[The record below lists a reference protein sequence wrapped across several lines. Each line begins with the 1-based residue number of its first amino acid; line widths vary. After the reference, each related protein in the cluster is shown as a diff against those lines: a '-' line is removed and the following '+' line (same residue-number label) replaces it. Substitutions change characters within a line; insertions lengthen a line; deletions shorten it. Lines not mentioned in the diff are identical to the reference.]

1 MTEEVYIRPNISYN
15 ASCAILCAAGS
26 NLGNTMHGHHDFQ
39 LSDDVLHKVHIGH
52 YTFYSKAIIKNPKLI
67 LRAPGVFSRK
77 YLGGEGAADIIRI
90 SDAGGGLVKT
100 PGNAGHICAS
110 KKAGYIEADLN
121 KDILFIINNKS
132 NADLST
138 DTTTK
143 SRYDKTFTGL
153 LSGSQ
158 GISAN
163 PTPEPKTQYYVR
175 GTHYRKSVTPGVGV
189 TVRSLN
195 TLGFGENTYPGC
207 KYARE
212 GRGVALRGR
221 ETTVSSMI

>member
-1 MTEEVYIRPNISYN
+1 MPEVYIRPNISYN

-77 YLGGEGAADIIRI
+77 YLGGEGADDIIRI
-90 SDAGGGLVKT
+90 SDAKEQSGTEGD
-100 PGNAGHICAS
+100 AGHVCAS
-110 KKAGYIEADLN
+110 QVAGYAKKDLN
-121 KDILFIINNKS
+121 KDILFIITGKTIS
-132 NADLST
+132 EVEG
-138 DTTTK
+138 DTTVQPN
-143 SRYDKTFTGL
+143 YDAEFSGL

-158 GISAN
+158 GISATN
-163 PTPEPKTQYYVR
+163 TREPKTQYYVR
-175 GTHYRKSVTPGVGV
+175 GTHYRKSVTGGVGV